1 MSTDAIKVQ
10 EKTQKE
16 WKNGKLWN
24 ALFWSSSARD
34 RHPDVLRR
42 GKEWKNGKLWN
53 ALFWSSSTRDR
64 HPDVLRR
71 GKALYFRVRASFS
84 LWVWG
89 FRKAP

>member
-1 MSTDAIKVQ
+1 MSTDAIIVQ

-34 RHPDVLRR
+34 GHPDVLRR
-42 GKEWKNGKLWN
+42 G
-53 ALFWSSSTRDR
+53 R
-64 HPDVLRR
+64 
-71 GKALYFRVRASFS
+71 ALYFREVERASFS

>member
-42 GKEWKNGKLWN
+42 G
-53 ALFWSSSTRDR
+53 R
-64 HPDVLRR
+64 
-71 GKALYFRVRASFS
+71 ALYFRVRASFS